1 MNREELRIGL
11 VREVVE
17 EVTQERSAPR
27 LGSGTLEV
35 LGTPAIAIMVE
46 QICREIV
53 DPLLDAS
60 QTTVGS
66 QITIQHLAPTPVGD
80 KIRLKAEI
88 IFIEKNVIH
97 FEVKIM
103 DSVELIGEAS
113 HQRVIIDV
121 DRFLKRIH
129 GKPPHSISSPTT

>member
-1 MNREELRIGL
+1 MDREGLKIGL
-11 VREVVE
+11 VREAVE
-17 EVTQERSAPR
+17 EVTLERSAPR

-35 LGTPAIAIMVE
+35 LGTPAIALMVE
-46 QICREIV
+46 KICREMV

-66 QITIQHLAPTPVGD
+66 LITIHHLAPTPVGD
-80 KIRLKAEI
+80 RIRLKAEI
-88 IFIEKNVIH
+88 VSIEKNVIN
-97 FEVKIM
+97 FEVRIM
-103 DSVELIGEAS
+103 DSVELIGEAN

-129 GKPPHSISSPTT
+129 GKPPHKNSLLTT